1 MKKQLSFVFSLSVLV
16 FFAACGDETTK
27 VIETTG
33 MSVVKKGSKIPDC
46 TADNVGE
53 MIYAT
58 DSAAAYYCADG
69 KWESLQGEPGKQGD
83 PGDSGKSCTAK
94 KLTNG
99 NGYKIVCGG
108 ESVGVVLNGDEGKTV
123 KVGVSVEEK
132 FADLPDCTAD
142 NMGEMA
148 YVADSAVVFFCADG
162 EWESLQG
169 EKGESGKQGDP
180 GDAGKSCTA
189 KKLTSG
195 NGYKIEC
202 GGDSVGVVLDGVD
215 GKSFVDGWMVDPRD
229 KQLYKTVT
237 IGNQIWMAENLNY
250 AYTEPTK
257 DNGLDSSSFCF
268 NNEPDNC
275 AKYGRL
281 YLWSAVMDSAGVLP
295 GNTANGCGKGS
306 DCLVSGIVRGV
317 CPMGWHLPDST
328 EWETLF
334 TSVGGKDKAGTVLKS
349 VSGWTDDGDGTDDYS
364 FNAIPS
370 GYRNGGGNFAG
381 VGGYAYFWG
390 APLAN
395 NDAYGVHLDYDLKN
409 AVLDYLYRNYGRSVR
424 CLKDSE

>member
-83 PGDSGKSCTAK
+83 PGDS
-94 KLTNG
+94 
-99 NGYKIVCGG
+99 
-108 ESVGVVLNGDEGKTV
+108 
-123 KVGVSVEEK
+123 
-132 FADLPDCTAD
+132 
-142 NMGEMA
+142 
-148 YVADSAVVFFCADG
+148 
-162 EWESLQG
+162 
-169 EKGESGKQGDP
+169 
-180 GDAGKSCTA
+180 GKSCTA